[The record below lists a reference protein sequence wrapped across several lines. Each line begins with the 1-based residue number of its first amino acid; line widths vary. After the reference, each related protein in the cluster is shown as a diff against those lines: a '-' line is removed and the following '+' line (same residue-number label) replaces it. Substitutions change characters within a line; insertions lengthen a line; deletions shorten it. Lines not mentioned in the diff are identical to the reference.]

1 MKLYDSIGSLRL
13 LNIRVYLDDNNVIYE
28 GMVEDAPDEIKK
40 YRYAKIM
47 IDDDGITNLYV
58 YSNEEWKEV

>member
-58 YSNEEWKEV
+58 YSNEE